1 MTRTR
6 RTKTEVAAPANQNS
20 LINFV
25 LGVVL
30 GFAVGVFYSQPSVA
44 PTPRPDDGKGQVLP
58 DDGKQ
63 VVKAQGF
70 IYFVHDRQSMTVDEL
85 QLLDATDAFCK
96 QNKGLEVRSVDMWD
110 EAEAAMKVKKLG
122 ESQKVSPPYVLF
134 RSNEG
139 KVKALEKPANLDDV
153 KKVLK

>member
-1 MTRTR
+1 MSR
-6 RTKTEVAAPANQNS
+6 RTKTEVAKPANQNS

-30 GFAVGVFYSQPSVA
+30 GFGVGVFYSQPNVA

-70 IYFVHDRQSMTVDEL
+70 IYFVHDRQAMTIDEVE
-85 QLLDATDAFCK
+85 LLDATDAFCK
-96 QNKGLEVRSVDMWD
+96 QQQGLEVRSVDVFD
-110 EAEAAMKVKKLG
+110 RAEGAAKVRKLG
-122 ESQKVSPPYVLF
+122 EAQKVSPPYVLF
-134 RSNEG
+134 RSLDG
-139 KVKALEKPANLDDV
+139 SKIKAIEKPKNLEEV